1 MLLRKKFE
9 TTKFIFEPE
18 KIVYRN
24 ECPKKLGGK
33 KMKGQAKYLVLV
45 AVIALLVS
53 GCTLFGK
60 KTGNVTVKIVFGN
73 DDPVSNLELTLKSS
87 TISVTAKTG
96 ADGKAKFQ
104 VEAVGENTLE
114 GELVLYDGTK
124 EIISKKVNI
133 VKGDNPEIVHK
144 LTTIG
149 KIDVSVVDLTNK
161 PISNSELKVSIG
173 EQEKV
178 LTLGESGKMQLY
190 AKTGTYVLLAK
201 SGIYESDS
209 FEVKLDSQIVVQKI
223 SFNNTPELALK
234 KKYETINVKQHDS
247 YGDPNL
253 TELTDGVLGNTN
265 DVEDPTWFGAAPID
279 INVDK
284 ISVFIIDLEKVEN
297 IGTVRVQTF
306 QQVSWGVRT
315 PVKMVVEVSNDKSN
329 WSEPVV
335 VEKVPSE
342 EENEEVWY
350 EMAVN
355 AEGRYVKVSV
365 QPVYTWFWLGEIS
378 VRRPEVI

>member
-1 MLLRKKFE
+1 
-9 TTKFIFEPE
+9 
-18 KIVYRN
+18 
-24 ECPKKLGGK
+24 
-33 KMKGQAKYLVLV
+33 MKGQAKYLILVL
-45 AVIALLVS
+45 VIALLVS
-53 GCTLFGK
+53 GCSLFGK
-60 KTGNVTVKIVFGN
+60 KAGNVTVKIVLGN
-73 DDPVSNLELTLKSS
+73 DDPVSNLELTLKSG
-87 TISVTAKTG
+87 TKTVKAKTA
-96 ADGKAKFQ
+96 ADGKAKFL

-124 EIISKKVNI
+124 EIISKQVNI

-149 KIDVSVVDLTNK
+149 KIDVSVVDPTDK

-209 FEVKLDSQIVVQKI
+209 FEVQLDSQIVVQKI

-253 TELTDGVLGNTN
+253 TELTDSVLGNTN
-265 DVEDPTWFGAAPID
+265 DIGDPTWFGAAPID

-329 WSEPVV
+329 WSQPVI